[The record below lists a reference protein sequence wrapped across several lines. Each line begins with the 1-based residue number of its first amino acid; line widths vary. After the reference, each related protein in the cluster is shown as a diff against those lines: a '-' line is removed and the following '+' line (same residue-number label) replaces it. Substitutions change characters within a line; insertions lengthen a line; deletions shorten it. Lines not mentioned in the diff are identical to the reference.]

1 MPTPTRSPSCLPR
14 QSASV
19 DPSATSERLAHV
31 YRAVLDTCAL
41 VPSLQRDFLLQLA
54 TEEAYAPLWGSG
66 ILFELDYVLAGLHD
80 KRGIS
85 DSASRR
91 QHLFDRMK
99 QAFPGSEVQAPKDRE
114 YSYGLND
121 PDDGHVAH
129 AAIIGKAD
137 AIVTDDG
144 RAGFSAARVLAEA
157 DIEIVHPHQFA
168 ANTVSAHPHA
178 GVRALREMSNR
189 RTNPP
194 QTPEQILDLLV
205 TRHNMTEVAEILLPL
220 LAEDTRCPG

>member
-1 MPTPTRSPSCLPR
+1 
-14 QSASV
+14 
-19 DPSATSERLAHV
+19 V

-54 TEEAYAPLWGSG
+54 TEEAFAPVWGSG

-80 KRGIS
+80 KRGIT

-91 QHLFDRMK
+91 QHLFVQLKD
-99 QAFPGSEVQAPKDRE
+99 AFPGSEVHAPKDRD

-137 AIVTDDG
+137 AIVTDDR
-144 RAGFSAARVLAEA
+144 RAGFSTAGVLVEA

-178 GVRALREMSNR
+178 GVRALQEMSNR

-194 QTPEQILDLLV
+194 QTPEQILELLV
-205 TRHNMTEVAEILLPL
+205 ARHNMTDVAETLLPL
-220 LAEDTRCPG
+220 LAEDTQRPG

>member
-1 MPTPTRSPSCLPR
+1 M
-14 QSASV
+14 
-19 DPSATSERLAHV
+19 

-54 TEEAYAPLWGSG
+54 TEEAYAPVWGSG

-80 KRGIS
+80 KRGIG
-85 DSASRR
+85 DRASRR
-91 QHLFDRMK
+91 QHLFDQLK
-99 QAFPGSEVQAPKDRE
+99 QSFPGSEVHAPKDRD
-114 YSYGLND
+114 YNYGLND
-121 PDDGHVAH
+121 PDDGHVAQ

-137 AIVTDDG
+137 AIVTDDR
-144 RAGFSAARVLAEA
+144 RAGFSTARVLVEA
-157 DIEIVHPHQFA
+157 DIETVHPHQFA

-189 RTNPP
+189 RISPP

-220 LAEDTRCPG
+220 LVEDTRCPG

>member
-1 MPTPTRSPSCLPR
+1 MG
-14 QSASV
+14 
-19 DPSATSERLAHV
+19 
-31 YRAVLDTCAL
+31 
-41 VPSLQRDFLLQLA
+41 
-54 TEEAYAPLWGSG
+54 GSG

-80 KRGIS
+80 KRGIT

-91 QHLFDRMK
+91 KHLFDQLK
-99 QAFPGSEVQAPKDRE
+99 QAFPGSEVQAPPKDRE

-137 AIVTDDG
+137 AIVTDDR
-144 RAGFSAARVLAEA
+144 RAGFSTARVLVEA
-157 DIEIVHPHQFA
+157 DVETVHPHRFA

-189 RTNPP
+189 RANPS
-194 QTPEQILDLLV
+194 QTPEQILELLA

-220 LAEDTRCPG
+220 LADEARPPG